1 MCKMC
6 KEIKKLPKKVKTVEI
21 HKKFKT
27 KCYRDFPCSIFCSF
41 VL

>member
-1 MCKMC
+1 MYRMRKA
-6 KEIKKLPKKVKTVEI
+6 IKKLLEKAKIVEI